1 MEELQ
6 VGTGSQAKAGQVA
19 KVENHVN
26 GMKNW
31 SLGFLNEEL
40 TNTREEHL
48 GYNFTCTPDCVGIGR
63 DNRQMRRM
71 LEWGRP
77 SREL

>member
-1 MEELQ
+1 MEELL
-6 VGTGSQAKAGQVA
+6 VGMASLAKVGQVA
-19 KVENHVN
+19 KVENNVN

-31 SLGFLNEEL
+31 SLSFLNDEL
-40 TNTREEHL
+40 TPSREEHL

>member
-1 MEELQ
+1 MEELLA
-6 VGTGSQAKAGQVA
+6 VMASQAKVGQVA
-19 KVENHVN
+19 KAENHAN
-26 GMKNW
+26 GTNKW
-31 SLGFLNEEL
+31 PQSVLKGEL
-40 TNTREEHL
+40 TDSREEHL